1 MPELELEKPIQTKEF
16 RIWKAVAISEG
27 IVLIIGILSAFKI
40 DIPLKPLFYLVFG
53 IAGVILGYYLFY
65 KKQPMNYLE
74 LIKVIRTKYQE
85 VININDYEAERLTQ
99 TRWAV
104 YFPREAYSIVW
115 DSFTNEFWRIN
126 KTLSQ
131 IREDYIKIKPQ
142 LEKHE
147 ERRRGRL
154 KELGIDTKEDLKE

>member
-1 MPELELEKPIQTKEF
+1 
-16 RIWKAVAISEG
+16 
-27 IVLIIGILSAFKI
+27 
-40 DIPLKPLFYLVFG
+40 
-53 IAGVILGYYLFY
+53 
-65 KKQPMNYLE
+65 MNYLE

-131 IREDYIKIKPQ
+131 IREDYIKIKPE